1 VLVVAGADDGRYPA
15 AEAEA
20 AARQMPSAKF
30 VPVESSAHLTP
41 LEHPEL
47 SARLI
52 RDLVPPR

>member
-1 VLVVAGADDGRYPA
+1 
-15 AEAEA
+15 
-20 AARQMPSAKF
+20 
-30 VPVESSAHLTP
+30 VENSAHLTP